1 MIVMKYSLSRLA
13 LLCSLACCALLLEP
27 ASTRA
32 STLLLTADKNFW
44 QVSETHLSVTDKLP
58 GDADL
63 AVVMDEGVPWK
74 SHVDRSPV
82 PVLEG
87 KGKTIWG
94 HFQLTNPRKT
104 AVSIHAVIRYSFLE
118 RIDWYWQDGSG
129 QIVHKLGG
137 QRTPVGAGEGP
148 SRFPMIEFVL
158 QAGETRDVYFRVRS
172 DTIVILPV
180 RVYERARW
188 LAEETFDLMVLGVV
202 FGCLF
207 TMLLLG
213 GLFYGTF
220 RHAAFLWFGGFC
232 LNSIAYLAITTGIG
246 KAYLW
251 PASTLPFQQPLW
263 LVMGL
268 GLLVNVFF
276 VSSFLDTRQKAPRYH
291 KLLMT
296 IAAVSFLVCLTA
308 WLPPWLTGI
317 VFVISTGLGPVAILG
332 GAFVLWRRGVNGAG
346 LIAISWIPNQI
357 GLIWAYLRSFDVV
370 PYFDGNHYTM
380 PLTIMLNALA
390 FMWALHRQSSQAE
403 HEATHDQLTE
413 LPNRT
418 LFDRRISK
426 QTQRSG
432 RSVGVMQIDL
442 DGFKGINDNYGH
454 SAGDFVLQAVA
465 DRLRKLCESSG
476 DAFRTGGD
484 EFIVLCHRRTRKE
497 DVEALAARIVEE
509 VSLPIEFNGDTLRVG
524 ASVGV
529 AYPLEGRDNI
539 LNAIDEADAALYQA
553 KARGKG
559 QVAAAASFGDLAHN
573 RRRGDNA

>member
-63 AVVMDEGVPWK
+63 AAVMDEGVPWK
-74 SHVDRSPV
+74 PLVDRSPV

-148 SRFPMIEFVL
+148 SRFPMIE
-158 QAGETRDVYFRVRS
+158 
-172 DTIVILPV
+172 
-180 RVYERARW
+180 
-188 LAEETFDLMVLGVV
+188 
-202 FGCLF
+202 
-207 TMLLLG
+207 
-213 GLFYGTF
+213 
-220 RHAAFLWFGGFC
+220 
-232 LNSIAYLAITTGIG
+232 
-246 KAYLW
+246 
-251 PASTLPFQQPLW
+251 
-263 LVMGL
+263 
-268 GLLVNVFF
+268 
-276 VSSFLDTRQKAPRYH
+276 
-291 KLLMT
+291 
-296 IAAVSFLVCLTA
+296 
-308 WLPPWLTGI
+308 
-317 VFVISTGLGPVAILG
+317 
-332 GAFVLWRRGVNGAG
+332 
-346 LIAISWIPNQI
+346 
-357 GLIWAYLRSFDVV
+357 
-370 PYFDGNHYTM
+370 
-380 PLTIMLNALA
+380 
-390 FMWALHRQSSQAE
+390 
-403 HEATHDQLTE
+403 
-413 LPNRT
+413 
-418 LFDRRISK
+418 
-426 QTQRSG
+426 
-432 RSVGVMQIDL
+432 
-442 DGFKGINDNYGH
+442 
-454 SAGDFVLQAVA
+454 FVLQAVA

-559 QVAAAASFGDLAHN
+559 QVAAAASFGGLAHN